1 MNGPLRAVRASHAM
15 PLHASGEETAAFAQ
29 ANSPFSAPVRPTGTA
44 KPTGTARP
52 LRPIGENK

>member
-1 MNGPLRAVRASHAM
+1 MQ
-15 PLHASGEETAAFAQ
+15 LHASGEETAAFAQ